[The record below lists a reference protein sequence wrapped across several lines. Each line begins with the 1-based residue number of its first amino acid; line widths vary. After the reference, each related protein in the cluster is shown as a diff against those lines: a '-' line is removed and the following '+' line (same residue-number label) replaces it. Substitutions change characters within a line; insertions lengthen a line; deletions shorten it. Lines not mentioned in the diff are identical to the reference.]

1 MTIPDAEEQQQFLVL
16 DYLYG
21 DWNEAQKNEF
31 EQLLIANQSL
41 KQLVD
46 DERGF
51 NEFFPIGRQPLI
63 EPERLEGNRWL
74 LRQNLRKASRSGFSF
89 QNWLSGLAQRPFSIA
104 FQGAAMAM
112 TFVLG
117 VMMASPNSGPSSGIS
132 DEILLSAGQNSAPSP
147 LALISEEDF
156 EIYKLKVNHYDAAT
170 GDIDLSFSVASET
183 RLSGNVADSKISQ
196 LMAVALLDDIDSA
209 SRLDTINALQPV
221 VSGDKVYE
229 ALIYVL
235 TNDQNPGVRYQAV
248 RSLVA
253 LSDEEQVRDAL
264 RLALQKDVNSGVRIE
279 AFNALMPYRD
289 EQTLELFRAQM
300 DVDSS
305 EYIRNQSR
313 LIVEQIDNNS
323 IIL

>member
-1 MTIPDAEEQQQFLVL
+1 MTIPDTEEQQQFLVL

-21 DWNEAQKNEF
+21 DWDDAKKREF
-31 EQLLIANQSL
+31 EQLLVANESL

-46 DERGF
+46 DETRF
-51 NEFFPIGRQPLI
+51 DESFPIGTQPLI
-63 EPERLEGNRWL
+63 EQERLDGNRWL
-74 LRQNLRKASRSGFSF
+74 LRQNLQKASRSGFSF
-89 QNWLSGLAQRPFSIA
+89 QNWLSGLAQRPFSVA

-117 VMMASPNSGPSSGIS
+117 IMVASPNNDLNLQTP
-132 DEILLSAGQNSAPSP
+132 DELLLSAAQDSDASP
-147 LALISEEDF
+147 LALVNDEDF

-170 GDIDLSFSVASET
+170 GDIDLSFSLASET
-183 RLSGNVADSKISQ
+183 RLSGNVADAQINQ
-196 LMAVALLDDIDSA
+196 LMAVALQDDIDSA

-221 VSGDKVYE
+221 VGGDKVYE

-253 LSDEEQVRDAL
+253 LSDEERVRDAL

-289 EQTLELFRAQM
+289 EETLELFKVQM
-300 DVDSS
+300 NADSS
-305 EYIRNQSR
+305 EYIRSQSR
-313 LIVEQIDNNS
+313 FIVEQTDNNS
-323 IIL
+323 ITL